1 MKKRAA
7 LILGDIIVSGVITL
21 TGFATHGELSLT
33 SLPRMLTTFLPLL
46 AGWFLTGPWLGL
58 FDPQNTSYSMFW
70 RVPLAMLL
78 AAPLASIL
86 RAALLDE
93 SAIPLFTL
101 VLGGSAAIGML
112 IWRGLWVWR
121 NRPKK
126 AEG

>member
-21 TGFATHGELSLT
+21 IGFATHGELSLA

-46 AGWFLTGPWLGL
+46 AGWFLTSPWLGL
-58 FDPQNTSYSMFW
+58 FDPQNISYSIFW

-101 VLGGSAAIGML
+101 VLGGARRS
-112 IWRGLWVWR
+112 
-121 NRPKK
+121 
-126 AEG
+126 EC

>member
-1 MKKRAA
+1 VKKHAT

-21 TGFATHGELSLT
+21 TGFATHGELSLA

-46 AGWFLTGPWLGL
+46 AGWFLMGPWLGL
-58 FDPQNTSYSMFW
+58 FGLQNTSYSMFW

-112 IWRGLWVWR
+112 IWRGLWLWM
-121 NRPKK
+121 NRPQKV
-126 AEG
+126 EG